1 MEVVMNLNIKSIFL
15 LLGLLGVAQVNAM
28 TPEDRQAREELVKQ
42 RLGQFGSNSVE
53 EAEAAQQPEASSVL
67 GKRESKVCGDV
78 QPDRKKAKLEE
89 NQDEGDEVVDQ
100 ANLQESKKEDAEES
114 MEEAAVVIQPADP
127 KQICGFAELPP
138 EIVLVIAGG
147 LDFPSYVSLSQTCR
161 YLDNFLNDEREIE
174 NFIKREI
181 VARGHKNIT
190 GPVCSYFSECM
201 DLFDVRPRNL
211 QAHYNIVKSV
221 IELRDGNLASYS
233 GNSTIKIWNSKSAE
247 CLHTLEGHTSW
258 VNSVSE
264 LSSGNLASCSSD
276 GTIKIWNPNSGECLH
291 TLEGHTSWVDS
302 VIELSNGNLASYSG
316 DRTIK
321 VWNPNSGECLRT
333 LEGHTNIIYSVIEL
347 RDGNLASCSD
357 DETIKIWNQE
367 SAECLRTLAGHT
379 RRINSVIELSNGNLA
394 SCSSQDGTIRIWN
407 PNSGE
412 CLRTLRGHT
421 DAVTSVIEL
430 RDGNLASGS
439 ADRTIKIWSIYPKD
453 LSAQQI
459 YLVLRLS
466 KYAGDKEKIKL
477 DAFWSD
483 IYNSLPDYLKNRY
496 QNAVE

>member
-28 TPEDRQAREELVKQ
+28 TPEDVQARKELVER
-42 RLGQFGSNSVE
+42 RLGQFRSNSVE
-53 EAEAAQQPEASSVL
+53 EAQEEQRSEASKVL

-100 ANLQESKKEDAEES
+100 VNLQGSKKED
-114 MEEAAVVIQPADP
+114 MEDVAEAAVRIQPAD
-127 KQICGFAELPP
+127 QNQMCGFAELPP
-138 EIVLVIAGG
+138 EIVLMIAGG

-201 DLFDVRPRNL
+201 DLFDVQPRNL
-211 QAHYNIVKSV
+211 EAHYNIVKSV
-221 IELRDGNLASYS
+221 IELRGRNLASYS
-233 GNSTIKIWNSKSAE
+233 DNSTIKIWNSESAE

-264 LSSGNLASCSSD
+264 LSSRNLASCSSD
-276 GTIKIWNPNSGECLH
+276 GTIKIWNPNSGECLR
-291 TLEGHTSWVDS
+291 TLEGHTNIIYS
-302 VIELSNGNLASYSG
+302 VIELRDGNLASCAG
-316 DRTIK
+316 DETIK
-321 VWNPNSGECLRT
+321 IWNPECGECLRT
-333 LEGHTNIIYSVIEL
+333 LEGHTGVIRSVIEL

-459 YLVLRLS
+459 YLVLRLDLC
-466 KYAGDKEKIKL
+466 ARHNDTIRL
-477 DAFWSD
+477 DDFWAE
-483 IYNSLPDYLKNRY
+483 IFNSLPDYLKNRY